1 MKSKKETVLNELL
14 ESLNTK
20 TIDLEAW
27 KIKARLIVKKVFGPN
42 DEKLELIN
50 ALHYDYSSWSL
61 RDETGKQQSDSIK
74 EQARG
79 IIEAAILELS
89 LIDDVDIIEILK
101 IRLSTQEWAELQELL
116 AETTDDKSAVTKYFS
131 KIAAGLKDEVLA
143 EMVFGSLK

>member
-14 ESLNTK
+14 ESLTTK
-20 TIDLEAW
+20 TFDLEAW

-89 LIDDVDIIEILK
+89 LIDNVDIIEILK